1 MSLPRTIFCV
11 VAGLAVLGSTCT
23 LPAAAFELSLS
34 IGLQSKSIRFDA
46 PALAPVAYSRFCVQ
60 YKDDCEV
67 RRVAFRRPRPQ
78 MLNQN
83 RLQDLLTVNREV
95 NRDIAPKADIGSV
108 LDERWRISPSAG
120 ACHDYAVTKRHEL
133 LERGW
138 PSRSLL
144 LAEVVVPSG
153 EHHLVL
159 VVRTDDG
166 DFVLDNLTAGIRSW
180 SRTPYQWVRIQSPS
194 NPNIWSTIANASA

>member
-1 MSLPRTIFCV
+1 MNLPRTIFRV
-11 VAGLAVLGSTCT
+11 VVGLAILGSACS
-23 LPAAAFELSLS
+23 LRAAPFELSRTF
-34 IGLQSKSIRFDA
+34 GFQSKSIRFDA
-46 PALAPVAYSRFCVQ
+46 PALAPIAYSRFCLQ
-60 YKDDCEV
+60 YQDDCEV
-67 RRVAFRRPRPQ
+67 RRMAFRRPRPET
-78 MLNQN
+78 LNN
-83 RLQDLLTVNREV
+83 DRLQDLLAVNRNV
-95 NRDIAPKADIGSV
+95 NRDITPKADAGGL

-166 DFVLDNLTAGIRSW
+166 DLVLDNLTAGIRPW
-180 SRTPYQWVRIQSPS
+180 ARTPYQWVRIQSPS
-194 NPNIWSTIANASA
+194 NPNAWATIANASA

>member
-1 MSLPRTIFCV
+1 MNLPRTIFRV
-11 VAGLAVLGSTCT
+11 VVGLAVFGSTCT
-23 LPAAAFELSLS
+23 LRAAPFELAPPFA
-34 IGLQSKSIRFDA
+34 LQSKSIRFDA

-67 RRVAFRRPRPQ
+67 RRMAFRRPRPEA
-78 MLNQN
+78 LNKDHM
-83 RLQDLLTVNREV
+83 QDLLTVNREV
-95 NRDIAPKADIGSV
+95 NRDITPKADVGGV

-153 EHHLVL
+153 KHHLVL

-166 DFVLDNLTAGIRSW
+166 DLVLDNLAAGIRSW
-180 SRTPYQWVRIQSPS
+180 ARSSYQWVRIQSPS
-194 NPNIWSTIANASA
+194 NPNIWSTIAHASA